1 MLTEFILISAGY
13 ATYKNLD
20 KLQIRRKWKQICFS
34 KGEFTNKL
42 GKSLKILQIRT
53 TEYGH
58 IIKIELPYSLT
69 FEKLKS
75 ELDIF
80 KEGLGYNSIQL
91 DHQGN
96 IVTMYCINKFNFK
109 EYEPIKLPANKI
121 LIGDSIDHPII
132 VDMNKFPHMLVGGD
146 TGTGKSRILLLIL
159 TNLIKYCNNVD
170 IYLLQVRKND
180 LGVFKNCKQIKAN
193 STSLEEVLISLEY
206 IDSICRKRENLI
218 DNTKGYYNIND
229 YNKYNK
235 RLNYIY
241 VVIEEFSM
249 LNISRGDNKEIKKIK
264 STCLMYIKNIVN
276 VGRSSGV
283 FLITSLQKPTNDSI
297 PSDIKSQLCTR
308 ISLRISDS
316 PASIVVLGNSNA
328 TKLQEREF
336 ICRTLTEEKG
346 FSYTIDHKLVIENI
360 KNSIVEN
367 KNTEPKPYI
376 PATPDTIPQ
385 SISPSGIEGIMEVL
399 HEINK

>member
-1 MLTEFILISAGY
+1 MLTEFILIGAGY

-34 KGEFTNKL
+34 KSEFTNKL
-42 GKSLKILQIRT
+42 GKSLKILQISKT
-53 TEYGH
+53 DYGH
-58 IIKIELPYSLT
+58 IIKIELPYSFS
-69 FEKLKS
+69 FEQLES
-75 ELDIF
+75 SLNIF

-91 DHQGN
+91 EHIGN
-96 IVTMYCINKFNFK
+96 IVTMYCINNFNFK
-109 EYEPIKLPANKI
+109 EYDPIKLTPNKI
-121 LIGDSIDHPII
+121 LIGDSVTHPII
-132 VDMNKFPHMLVGGD
+132 VDMNKFPHVLVGGD

-159 TNLIKYCNNVD
+159 TNLINTCPDVE
-170 IYLLQVRKND
+170 IYLMQIRKSD
-180 LGVFKNCKQIKAN
+180 LSVFKNCKQVKFNA
-193 STSLEEVLISLEY
+193 TTLEDVYKTLNK
-206 IDSICRKRENLI
+206 IDKICEERERLI
-218 DNTKGYYNIND
+218 DASKGYYNIAD

-235 RLNYIY
+235 KLNYIY

-249 LNISRGDNKEIKKIK
+249 LNPAKGDDSNTKCLKNK
-264 STCLMYIKNIVN
+264 CLKYIKNIAN

-283 FLITSLQKPTNDSI
+283 FLITSLQKPTSSSI
-297 PSDIKSQLCTR
+297 PADIKGQLCTR
-308 ISLRISDS
+308 ISLKIADS
-316 PASIVVLGNSNA
+316 QPAIVVMGNAAA

-367 KNTEPKPYI
+367 KNTESKPYI
-376 PATPDTIPQ
+376 PAPTNAPIP
-385 SISPSGIEGIMEVL
+385 PKGIEGIMEVL